1 MTSRRVARLDP
12 TPSRTMHAATTS
24 SVGVGLSSRTPSAR
38 ALAPRRVASAT
49 TTTKTT
55 TTKTTIALF
64 GAKKT
69 STTKTSPN
77 KNKKTSPPKKKTPSS
92 SSVKNAGVNLINPKP
107 LYAKGEEPWYI
118 DKETG
123 KAPGYLQVAVFMASQ
138 LFVGVVM
145 QPFALWYDQLFSP
158 FLRNGQTLPTD
169 FIN

>member
-1 MTSRRVARLDP
+1 
-12 TPSRTMHAATTS
+12 MHAATTS

-123 KAPGYLQVAVFMASQ
+123 KAPG
-138 LFVGVVM
+138 
-145 QPFALWYDQLFSP
+145 
-158 FLRNGQTLPTD
+158 
-169 FIN
+169 

>member
-1 MTSRRVARLDP
+1 
-12 TPSRTMHAATTS
+12 MHAATTS

-77 KNKKTSPPKKKTPSS
+77 KKNKKTSPPKKKTPSS

-138 LFVGVVM
+138 LFVGAVM

>member
-1 MTSRRVARLDP
+1 
-12 TPSRTMHAATTS
+12 MHAATTS

-38 ALAPRRVASAT
+38 ASAT

-77 KNKKTSPPKKKTPSS
+77 KNNKKTSPPKKKTPSS

>member
-1 MTSRRVARLDP
+1 
-12 TPSRTMHAATTS
+12 MHAATTS

-77 KNKKTSPPKKKTPSS
+77 KNNKKTSPPKKKTPSS

>member
-1 MTSRRVARLDP
+1 
-12 TPSRTMHAATTS
+12 MHAATTS

-38 ALAPRRVASAT
+38 ALAPRRVASA
-49 TTTKTT
+49 TT

>member
-1 MTSRRVARLDP
+1 
-12 TPSRTMHAATTS
+12 MHAATTS

-69 STTKTSPN
+69 STTKTSPNKN

>member
-38 ALAPRRVASAT
+38 ALAPRRVAAAT

-55 TTKTTIALF
+55 TTTTTTIALF

-69 STTKTSPN
+69 STTKTSPA
-77 KNKKTSPPKKKTPSS
+77 NKKTSPPKKKTPSS